1 MKDKKENVEGN
12 EHDPLVNVAALIDPN
27 VRDDRGSPGIFDGDA
42 HGVCH
47 HRVDAKDSLV
57 SDGGTLGDRLP
68 IVTVAH
74 GNAKLFDTLP
84 QPDVFLEYHKRNG
97 PPFTQIDV
105 DPTRGP
111 AIICS
116 PVRFF

>member
-1 MKDKKENVEGN
+1 
-12 EHDPLVNVAALIDPN
+12 
-27 VRDDRGSPGIFDGDA
+27 
-42 HGVCH
+42 
-47 HRVDAKDSLV
+47 KDSLV

-116 PVRFF
+116 PVRFFVIVCNVRRRVCFGTSTIIVGRGTCMQSVIGFEGTVDQRPPFF